1 MNEKTCAF
9 NNGRQKNILFGLV
22 FNMHIPNLI
31 RGRNVNH
38 SFYLYFPLLV
48 SNRPLSSGVLTEIR
62 KTVEMKLHQINCLF
76 AKNVMIPNKIVYK
89 PRWECVSFLSRALVH
104 LATPLV
110 NYLSSRQ
117 E

>member
-1 MNEKTCAF
+1 LASVIKCTGLTQINEKTCAF
-9 NNGRQKNILFGLV
+9 NNGRQNIL
-22 FNMHIPNLI
+22 
-31 RGRNVNH
+31 
-38 SFYLYFPLLV
+38 FPLLV

-104 LATPLV
+104 LGYALV